1 MACRFHGDGQDPY
14 SENAALQIQNTE
26 ERVRQRAQEERDRQ
40 LAEALE
46 VKTEAKTE
54 VKVQATPA
62 ASSSS
67 SSKKVTYIQE
77 SQIRAQREKE
87 QAHYWATI
95 KPTS

>member
-26 ERVRQRAQEERDRQ
+26 ERVRQRTQEERDRQ

-54 VKVQATPA
+54 VKVQATPVPA
-62 ASSSS
+62 
-67 SSKKVTYIQE
+67 SSKKVTYVQE